1 MPQNGVLQTLTN
13 LGFDPVDAQVY
24 LFLAKQ
30 GLQKA
35 STITQTLTLTKQQIY
50 PSLKRLQH
58 RGIVISTL
66 EHPARF
72 TAIPFE
78 QVLDLFIKSR
88 IEEAQSIQQR
98 KKEILS
104 SWQSCQTQQPDDTSK
119 FAVIAGQKNVYARI
133 RQIMQQATRSIAII
147 SPVWDLIRADQF
159 GVFSHISCGLNQ
171 RRISVRFLTEVSSE
185 NIAVLKTLLAVIDSE
200 RFIAEGKTL
209 QAGLGLF
216 PKMVLQDNDQAMFF
230 INGKAGEQF
239 EACFWTNCDS
249 LVFAFKGMFD
259 AFWSKGTD
267 IRSRMWELEV

>member
-1 MPQNGVLQTLTN
+1 MEQKQCLRTGFSQTLTN

-35 STITQTLTLTKQQIY
+35 STITRTLTLTKQQIY

-58 RGIVISTL
+58 RGIVISTF

-104 SWQSCQTQQPDDTSK
+104 SWQSCRTQQPDETSK

-133 RQIMQQATRSIAII
+133 RQIMQQATRTSR
-147 SPVWDLIRADQF
+147 LFRQ
-159 GVFSHISCGLNQ
+159 CG
-171 RRISVRFLTEVSSE
+171 I
-185 NIAVLKTLLAVIDSE
+185 
-200 RFIAEGKTL
+200 
-209 QAGLGLF
+209 
-216 PKMVLQDNDQAMFF
+216 
-230 INGKAGEQF
+230 
-239 EACFWTNCDS
+239 
-249 LVFAFKGMFD
+249 
-259 AFWSKGTD
+259 
-267 IRSRMWELEV
+267 